1 VPLLQPDVQRI
12 APESTDPDTGPA
24 PDWIAS
30 GTPQPLLS
38 QLESLL
44 GADRVRSR
52 ALDLIRYASDAS
64 PYRLFPKAVVEARD
78 AGDVAKVLRFG
89 REQGIPVTLRSG
101 GTSLNGQGQ
110 SDGILVDVRRHFTGA
125 KVEEDGA
132 AARVRPGTA
141 LGHANRVLRP
151 YSRRLGPD
159 PASTDFA
166 TVGGVVANNSGGMR
180 CGTTQDSYSTLR
192 SLTLVLPSGTTI
204 DTAAPGAEK
213 RFAELEPELARGLA
227 EIRDEIRADTELA
240 ERIRRKFQIKN
251 TMGYRLCA
259 FLDGETPL
267 EIFRRLVVGSEGT
280 LAFVAEAV
288 FDTVPLLPHTTT
300 TWVHF
305 ADIHKTV
312 EPVPDLVAAGATAVE
327 MMVAP
332 ALIAASYSIPGTPE
346 YWREL
351 PPESAALL
359 IEYRSDD
366 PADLDGME
374 KRALEALAGRETI
387 RGPDFTRDEEL
398 TEMYWR
404 TREGLHGIVGRLRP
418 PGTVLIVED
427 VCVPPERIAESATD
441 IQGLLGKHG
450 FLPGVAGHTSAGNLH
465 FMLTPNFALTED
477 RDRYEAFMNDLV
489 DLIVD
494 KYDGSLKAEHGTGIN
509 MAPYVEREWGPKAT
523 ELMWRIKQL
532 ADPDGVLGPGVIL
545 NRDPE
550 AHLQNLKAN
559 PPIEEVAD
567 TCVECGFCEPVCPS
581 RLLTTTPR
589 QRIVLRREMARQP
602 QGSRLQQ
609 VLIEQYEYDGIETC
623 AADGSCLLSCPVGID
638 TGKLIK
644 DFRNREH
651 DEKAE
656 RSALKAAKRWAGFE
670 RAARMALRTGSGVSR
685 ALGDGPLRAV
695 TRAQRRF
702 VSSELMPEW
711 GPGMP
716 RAASPH
722 LPDTAREGAA
732 AVYVPS
738 CINRMFGTSQQVNG
752 APEMSVVEAM
762 VAVSARAGLPVW
774 IPPDV
779 AGNCCAVPWGSKG
792 YGEGHAWMAN
802 KMVDRL
808 WRWTDEGQLTVLIDA
823 SSCTHGITS
832 ELGDALSEENAERHA
847 KLEVIDAT
855 DWARARLLPNL
866 EVAKARS
873 VAVHPTCSGRHL
885 GIDRRLR
892 KLSAALA
899 DDVFVPPSA
908 ACCGFA
914 GDRGFLHPELTASA
928 TQEEAAEVKGRTF
941 DAHVSTNRTCEIG
954 MERATG
960 RPYVHVVQLLE
971 QLTRQL
977 I

>member
-12 APESTDPDTGPA
+12 APEATDPATGPA
-24 PDWIAS
+24 PEWIAS
-30 GTPQPLLS
+30 GSPEPLRAN
-38 QLESLL
+38 LESLL
-44 GADRVRSR
+44 GSERVLSR

-64 PYRLFPKAVVEARD
+64 PYRMFPKAIVEAQD
-78 AGDVAKVLRFG
+78 PGDVAKVLGFA
-89 REQGIPVTLRSG
+89 RERGIPVTLRSA
-101 GTSLNGQGQ
+101 GTSLNGQSQ
-110 SDGILVDVRRHFTGA
+110 SDGIMVDVRRHFTGVT
-125 KVEEDGA
+125 VEEDGA
-132 AARVRPGTA
+132 IARVRPGTA
-141 LGHANRVLRP
+141 LGHANRVLLP
-151 YSRRLGPD
+151 FSRRLGPD

-166 TVGGVVANNSGGMR
+166 TVGGVIANNSGGMR
-180 CGTTQDSYSTLR
+180 CGVTQDSYSTVR
-192 SLTLVLPSGTTI
+192 AMKLVLPSGATI
-204 DTAAPGAEK
+204 DTAAPGSEE
-213 RFAELEPELARGLA
+213 RFAELEPELARGLI
-227 EIRDEIRADTELA
+227 EIRDEIRADAELA
-240 ERIRRKFQIKN
+240 ERIRRKFRIKN
-251 TMGYRLCA
+251 TMGYRLVA
-259 FLDGETPL
+259 FLDADTPL

-280 LAFVAEAV
+280 LAFVAEAT

-374 KRALEALAGRETI
+374 RQAVDALEGRETI
-387 RGPDFTRDEEL
+387 RGPEFTRDEEL
-398 TEMYWR
+398 TEVYWR
-404 TREGLHGIVGRLRP
+404 TREGLHGIVGRMRP
-418 PGTVLIVED
+418 QGTVLIVED

-441 IQGLLGKHG
+441 IQALLGKHG

-465 FMLTPNFALTED
+465 FMLTPDFGKAED
-477 RDRYEAFMNDLV
+477 RERYEAFMNDLV

-523 ELMWRIKQL
+523 EFMWRIKKL
-532 ADPDGVLGPGVIL
+532 ADPEGVLGPGVIL

-550 AHLQNLKAN
+550 AHLRNLKST
-559 PPIEEVAD
+559 PPIEAVAD

-602 QGSRLQQ
+602 QGSPLQR
-609 VLIEQYEYDGIETC
+609 VLMEQYEYDGIETC
-623 AADGSCLLSCPVGID
+623 AADGSCVLSCPVGID

-651 DEKAE
+651 SESDQ
-656 RSALKAAKRWAGFE
+656 RSALKAAKHWAAVE
-670 RAARMALRTGSGVSR
+670 WAARSALRTGNGLSQI
-685 ALGDGPLRAV
+685 LGDAPLRAA
-695 TRAQRRF
+695 TRVQRRL
-702 VSSELMPEW
+702 VSAELVPEW

-716 RAASPH
+716 RAAPAR
-722 LPDTAREGAA
+722 LPETAREGAA

-738 CINRMFGTSQQVNG
+738 CINRMFGTSRATNG
-752 APEMSVVEAM
+752 GAARMTIVEAM
-762 VAVSARAGLPVW
+762 VTVSARAGLPVW
-774 IPPDV
+774 IPPNV
-779 AGNCCAVPWGSKG
+779 PGHCCAVPWGSKG
-792 YGEGHAWMAN
+792 YRDGHAWMAN
-802 KMVDRL
+802 RMVESL
-808 WRWTDEGQLTVLIDA
+808 WRWTDEGELTAVVDA
-823 SSCTHGITS
+823 SSCTHGIVS
-832 ELGDALSEENAERHA
+832 ELGTALTEENAERHA
-847 KLEVIDAT
+847 QLEVVDAT
-855 DWARARLLPNL
+855 DWARDRLLPKL
-866 EVAKARS
+866 EVSRTGA

-885 GIDRRLR
+885 GMDRRLR
-892 KLSAALA
+892 KLCVELA

-914 GDRGFLHPELTASA
+914 GDRGFLHPELTESA
-928 TQEEAAEVKGRTF
+928 TREEAAEVREREF
-941 DAHVSTNRTCEIG
+941 DAHVSTNRTCEVG
-954 MERATG
+954 MERATR

-971 QLTRQL
+971 ELTRPA
-977 I
+977 